1 MSEKKPDLDKE
12 RENTN
17 RIEMGSEARA
27 KKNPQQEK
35 ASVTEYSPQ
44 GQKWREKTARG
55 HMRPEKKQNKKT
67 WRKK

>member
-44 GQKWREKTARG
+44 GQK
-55 HMRPEKKQNKKT
+55 
-67 WRKK
+67 